1 MNVILRSITFTT
13 LLLSS
18 LGLSAQETIGTSDSE
33 DNQYIYHEDMATHLS
48 MREANQAFSSGDYIG
63 AIKKTDELISKN
75 PGLIPALV
83 LRAKAKGVVSD
94 TAGAF
99 HDLRQI
105 IKYNPDKP
113 DGYLYL
119 SVGYERVKSYREALK
134 WANQGLEKDPE
145 NPMAYKQRGE
155 VKYLLGDKKGACLDW
170 SKAGDLGDL
179 EAYDVIFEKCTNVGM
194 VR

>member
-1 MNVILRSITFTT
+1 MILRSVLFTM
-13 LLLSS
+13 LFALVIDMQ
-18 LGLSAQETIGTSDSE
+18 AQETVGTSTMESE
-33 DNQYIYHEDMATHLS
+33 RFLYHEDMQTHLS
-48 MREANQAFSSGDYIG
+48 MREANQAFSNGDYKTTIL
-63 AIKKTDELISKN
+63 KTDELIEEQ

-83 LRAKAKGVVSD
+83 LRARAKGAVSD

-119 SVGYERVKSYREALK
+119 SVGYERVESYREALK
-134 WANQGLEKDPE
+134 WANQGLEKNPE
-145 NPMAYKQRGE
+145 NPAAYMQRGE
-155 VKYLLGDKKGACLDW
+155 VKYLMGDKKGACLDW
-170 SKAGDLGDL
+170 SKAGNLGDL